1 MTQMLPL
8 AVRNKGRNHI
18 YLHTK
23 DIDVADLQ
31 LHALV
36 FSVIIFSHFI
46 FFSMRAF
53 LAEPFHGQIHSICLR
68 ALKQDTSTCQDVQP
82 GLR

>member
-1 MTQMLPL
+1 MLPL
-8 AVRNKGRNHI
+8 TVRNKGGNHI
-18 YLHTK
+18 CLHMK
-23 DIDVADLQ
+23 DIDVVDLE
-31 LHALV
+31 LLALV

-46 FFSMRAF
+46 FFSVRAF

-68 ALKQDTSTCQDVQP
+68 ALKQGTSMCQYVQP